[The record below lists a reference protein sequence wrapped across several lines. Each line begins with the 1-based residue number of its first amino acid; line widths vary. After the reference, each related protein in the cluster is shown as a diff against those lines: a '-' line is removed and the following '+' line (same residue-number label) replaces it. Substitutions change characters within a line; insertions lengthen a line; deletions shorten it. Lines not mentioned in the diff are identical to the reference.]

1 MEWNDTMQKSIP
13 FHDFGMEWWDDF
25 NLIIPFQ
32 YFPNVIH
39 SSNYYKIDYHSFVKQ
54 ESTEFTALT
63 NKKSVWIWWTQA
75 CCLFPKNMI
84 CCLLWEKGWDYCL
97 VGWMLMLISIGVTR
111 HVIINHSDQGFSAL
125 RFLDLRFGDVLI
137 GNASW
142 TPYIMGSAL
151 PWFVS

>member
-13 FHDFGMEWWDDF
+13 FHDFGMEWWDDL

-84 CCLLWEKGWDYCL
+84 CCLWWEKGWVYCL
-97 VGWMLMLISIGVTR
+97 ASLNTEADFYRGNETR
-111 HVIINHSDQGFSAL
+111 HYQ
-125 RFLDLRFGDVLI
+125 
-137 GNASW
+137 SW
-142 TPYIMGSAL
+142 PRILGTEIPRSEI
-151 PWFVS
+151 WRCVNW

>member
-63 NKKSVWIWWTQA
+63 NKKTVWIWWTQA
-75 CCLFPKNMI
+75 CCLFPKKHD
-84 CCLLWEKGWDYCL
+84 LL
-97 VGWMLMLISIGVTR
+97 LMMGKRMSLLSGSLNAEADFYRANETR
-111 HVIINHSDQGFSAL
+111 HYQSFRPRILCTEIPRSEIWRCVN
-125 RFLDLRFGDVLI
+125 
-137 GNASW
+137 W
-142 TPYIMGSAL
+142 
-151 PWFVS
+151 